1 MKIIGN
7 GLLARGFKNIGF
19 VQEGVLLFASGVSN
33 SNEYRES
40 EFTREFELL
49 KSIHNEDYYIVYF
62 STVSV
67 LDSSKFD
74 SKYIKH
80 KLQIEAFVKSNFN
93 KYLILRLPNVIGDG
107 GNKSNLI
114 NLLKNNL
121 VQKRQIV
128 VHSKASRYFL
138 DVELIPLVTASLL
151 KAVTTGTYNVT
162 PKKCYSIHYVIKE
175 LSKIY
180 QIDPIIIQKNIGETY
195 EVHSD
200 VEGVLERDLV
210 NRINEPLSNI
220 LKKYK

>member
-175 LSKIY
+175 
-180 QIDPIIIQKNIGETY
+180 TM
-195 EVHSD
+195 
-200 VEGVLERDLV
+200 
-210 NRINEPLSNI
+210 
-220 LKKYK
+220 